1 MGKLSADLTVLY
13 ALGFREL
20 YEIVKGLEYS
30 RNYTKPLFG
39 TQDAYKEN
47 MLAYELYLYDEIR
60 GYNLIGILPERRKDP
75 KRITKE
81 SVIKWG
87 RMLLG
92 DSTNDENIFF
102 KHVKIDNITGH
113 ISEEDMVFNSI

>member
-20 YEIVKGLEYS
+20 YEIAKGLKYS

-87 RMLLG
+87 
-92 DSTNDENIFF
+92 ECF
-102 KHVKIDNITGH
+102 
-113 ISEEDMVFNSI
+113 